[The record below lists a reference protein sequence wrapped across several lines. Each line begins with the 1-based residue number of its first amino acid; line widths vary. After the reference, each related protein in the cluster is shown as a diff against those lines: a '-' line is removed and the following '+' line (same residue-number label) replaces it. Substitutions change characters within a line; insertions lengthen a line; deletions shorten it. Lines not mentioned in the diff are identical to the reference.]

1 MTVATAARNDFDYL
15 DRAFATQDYTPTSAS
30 KTEGE
35 QSGTDV
41 SLWGEDGFGFDDF
54 LDIINP
60 LQHIPVISTLYREFT
75 GDELSPG
82 ARVIGGGIFGGGIG
96 LATSVVN
103 SAIEMGTG
111 KDIGDHVL
119 AMFKDEAPEDST
131 AVTAATPAENLPQKA
146 AADVAPPKQES
157 AASPLIQAQAAAPVI
172 PELVKASTPAAA
184 QGLEWKQMPPN
195 LQRGLEQLQ
204 QMQGK
209 NLSEGQM
216 AQILS
221 SFGKAAPEAAT
232 TPKPE
237 ATAPVT
243 PTKVS
248 APAAAE
254 AYTAPRN
261 VSDNFNYLD
270 SAV

>member
-1 MTVATAARNDFDYL
+1 MTVATTARNDFDYL
-15 DRAFATQDYTPTSAS
+15 DRAFATQDFARATTPSS
-30 KTEGE
+30 DEE
-35 QSGTDV
+35 QSDV

-60 LQHIPVISTLYREFT
+60 LQHIPVVSTLYREFT

-119 AMFKDEAPEDST
+119 AMFKDEAPEDGTAIAST
-131 AVTAATPAENLPQKA
+131 TAPEPSVAKAAVEATP
-146 AADVAPPKQES
+146 S
-157 AASPLIQAQAAAPVI
+157 AAEVTTSPLIQAQTAAPMV
-172 PELVKASTPAAA
+172 PELVKTSSPSNT
-184 QGLEWKQMPPN
+184 QGLEWKQVPPN
-195 LQRGLEQLQ
+195 LQRGIEQLQ
-204 QMQGK
+204 QVQGK

-221 SFGKAAPEAAT
+221 SFGKPAPQANAEPKAM
-232 TPKPE
+232 TP
-237 ATAPVT
+237 
-243 PTKVS
+243 
-248 APAAAE
+248 APAVQTNVPAPKAAE
-254 AYTAPRN
+254 AYSAPRN
-261 VSDNFNYLD
+261 VSDSFSYLD